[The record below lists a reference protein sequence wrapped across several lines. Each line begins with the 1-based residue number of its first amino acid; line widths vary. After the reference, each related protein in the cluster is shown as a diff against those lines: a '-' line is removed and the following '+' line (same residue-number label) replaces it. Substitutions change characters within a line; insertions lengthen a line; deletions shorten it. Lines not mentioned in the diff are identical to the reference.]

1 MKKFVWFLTLMLT
14 FALVISACGAPATQP
29 PATEA
34 PAEPTEAPATEAPT
48 EAATEAPAT
57 EAPAG
62 EPFRVAVVMPS
73 AINDL
78 AFSQS
83 MYDALVRVQQ
93 EMGEENFQFDYS
105 ESMFVVDDAA
115 AAIRDYASQGYN
127 LVIAHGS
134 QYGSSLQEIAPD
146 FPETSFAWGTTVD
159 TFGQPNIFA
168 YEARSEQGGF
178 VNGVM
183 AATLSKSN
191 IIGVVGPIETGDA
204 KLYVDGF
211 KSGVTSVKP
220 DAQVNVNYIGS
231 FSDVALASE
240 AATTHISAGADVL
253 TGTAQMVVGAI
264 GKAEENNVLWFGTQS
279 NQTSLAPSVVVAS
292 QVYHWE
298 GILNEMITLIKSG
311 TLGGQSFQATLEN
324 GGEVIEFNPDSAAVA
339 DAETLAE
346 ETIQGIIDGSI
357 TITLPQ

>member
-1 MKKFVWFLTLMLT
+1 L
-14 FALVISACGAPATQP
+14 SACGAPAATQP
-29 PATEA
+29 
-34 PAEPTEAPATEAPT
+34 PAEPTEVAG
-48 EAATEAPAT
+48 
-57 EAPAG
+57 G

-73 AINDL
+73 AVNDL

-83 MYDALVRVQQ
+83 MYDALTRVQT
-93 EMGEENFQFDYS
+93 EMGAENFEFVHS
-105 ESMFVVDDAA
+105 ENMFVVDDAA
-115 AAIRDYASQGYN
+115 AAIRDYASQGFD

-146 FPETSFAWGTTVD
+146 FPETSFAWGTTLD
-159 TFGQPNIFA
+159 TFGLPNVFA

-178 VNGVM
+178 VNGVI
-183 AATLSKSN
+183 AATLSESDV
-191 IIGVVGPIETGDA
+191 IGVVGPIETGDA

-264 GKAEENNVLWFGTQS
+264 GKAEESDVLWFGTQS
-279 NQTSLAPSVVVAS
+279 NQASLAPSIVVAS

-298 GILNEMITLIKSG
+298 GILNEMISLIKSG
-311 TLGGQSFQATLEN
+311 TLGGQSFQATLAN
-324 GGEVIEFNPDSAAVA
+324 GGEVIEFNPESRVAA
-339 DAETLAE
+339 DAESIAQ
-346 ETIQGIIDGSI
+346 ETIQGIIEG
-357 TITLPQ
+357 TIEIPLP